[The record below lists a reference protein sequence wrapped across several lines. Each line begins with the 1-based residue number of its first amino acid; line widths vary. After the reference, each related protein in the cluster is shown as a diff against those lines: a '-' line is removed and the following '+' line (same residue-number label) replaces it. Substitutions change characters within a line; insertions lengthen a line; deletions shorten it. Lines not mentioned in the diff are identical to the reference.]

1 MANSMV
7 FIGCGGSAA
16 EVLGSEEYQACWGAY
31 MGCSWSMLK
40 DGHRRCKRKN
50 MKRLGGGGL
59 PLHIFGNL
67 KPNNSRKNAFIVWGA
82 KGDEQVAAKKECLN
96 ISRHLKQSLEPYYG
110 GEVFGFLDVALMG
123 YYSWFKAMEKFGEF
137 SIGTEF
143 PKLTEWTKRG

>member
-1 MANSMV
+1 MTIIESM
-7 FIGCGGSAA
+7 
-16 EVLGSEEYQACWGAY
+16 
-31 MGCSWSMLK
+31 
-40 DGHRRCKRKN
+40 
-50 MKRLGGGGL
+50 
-59 PLHIFGNL
+59 
-67 KPNNSRKNAFIVWGA
+67 GA